1 MEGMGGSSENWWFGV
16 LGGLVIDEEV
26 EEGRNV
32 RLWSRFSPLCR

>member
-16 LGGLVIDEEV
+16 LVGLVMDEEE

-32 RLWSRFSPLCR
+32 RL